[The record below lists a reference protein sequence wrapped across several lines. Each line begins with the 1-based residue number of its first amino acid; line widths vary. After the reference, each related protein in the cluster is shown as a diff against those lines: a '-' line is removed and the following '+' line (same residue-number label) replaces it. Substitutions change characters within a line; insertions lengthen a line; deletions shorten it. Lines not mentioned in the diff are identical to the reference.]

1 LVEANSPLE
10 FILQKRQTTIVF
22 LLFVVGATFTSGS
35 AWYDNKKV
43 QMGFRASTK
52 DLSGDGLVMV
62 SPSDG
67 PFDEMFSRVEQSSP
81 GLKSLRPY
89 TVFVHNTGK
98 RPVIAFALK
107 WNFVRPNGQVE
118 TRTHQFVSNSS
129 LIGKGASD
137 SDAGIIRP
145 DATWLFTSE
154 FGTEVGS
161 PQAIQLGK
169 QDQYLAR
176 VGADL
181 SNFTGASVSLDGAI
195 FDDGTF
201 IGADE
206 TGFFAKI
213 VALRDSHRDII
224 NDIAKKFR
232 EGKSHE
238 QILDELETLTKLPKI
253 RLGKNSTSSDYYNYF
268 RRDYADELLLM
279 KKAAGPK
286 RTLEYALETHGKQWP
301 TLKKAN
307 ATK

>member
-1 LVEANSPLE
+1 M
-10 FILQKRQTTIVF
+10 RQTTIVF
-22 LLFVVGATFTSGS
+22 LLFIIGAAFASGS

-43 QMGFRASTK
+43 QVGFKTSTN
-52 DLSGDGLVMV
+52 DLSGEGLVMV
-62 SPSDG
+62 SHSDG
-67 PFDEMFSRVEQSSP
+67 LFNEMFSRVEQSSP
-81 GLKSLRPY
+81 GLKSLKPY
-89 TVFVHNTGK
+89 TVFIHNTGK

-129 LIGKGASD
+129 LIGRGTSD

-154 FGTEVGS
+154 FGAEVDS

-169 QDQYLAR
+169 QDRYLAR

-181 SNFTGASVSLDGAI
+181 SNFMGVSVSLDGAI

-201 IGADE
+201 SGADE

-213 VALRDSHRDII
+213 VALRDAHRDIMS
-224 NDIAKKFR
+224 DIAKKFK
-232 EGKSHE
+232 EGKSHK
-238 QILDELETLTKLPKI
+238 QILDELETLTKSPKV

-268 RRDYADELLLM
+268 RRDYVDELLLM

-286 RTLEYALETHGKQWP
+286 RTLEYALETQDKQWP